1 MFTQRIVYEVRP
13 SFAMLSMF
21 EFWSGEEWVSKPL
34 EVFTAGVSTSAKT
47 GNGNVTTTSV
57 STTDVGDQHVVAEV
71 VVDMAGTNDK
81 DMTSTEVIENVLE
94 AEPIVH

>member
-1 MFTQRIVYEVRP
+1 M
-13 SFAMLSMF
+13 
-21 EFWSGEEWVSKPL
+21 
-34 EVFTAGVSTSAKT
+34 
-47 GNGNVTTTSV
+47 TTTSV